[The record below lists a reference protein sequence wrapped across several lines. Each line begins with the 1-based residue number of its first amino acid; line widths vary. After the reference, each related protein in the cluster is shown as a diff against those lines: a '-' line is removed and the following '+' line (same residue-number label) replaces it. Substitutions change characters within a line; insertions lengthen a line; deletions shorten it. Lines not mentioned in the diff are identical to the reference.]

1 MSPQDYERYFTQ
13 IQSQDFERRVSE
25 AAERAVLEMDR
36 LVANE
41 VKLRYVTHVFSKTL
55 DDIADW
61 LIRPKLVN

>member
-1 MSPQDYERYFTQ
+1 MSPQDYERYVIQ
-13 IQSQDFERRVSE
+13 IQSPDFERRVSE